1 MSPYSNKKTEIKKRY
16 PEITQARHNYCLDE
30 PYGVWLLLRG
40 NSGY

>member
-1 MSPYSNKKTEIKKRY
+1 MNSYSNKKTEIIQRC
-16 PEITQARHNYCLDE
+16 PEIAKARHNYCVDE